1 MSWDV
6 DTASEATGTTVSS
19 DPNVDYALSGLF
31 REIGNTLVDV
41 TKQGISGAVSTVK
54 TNLANKI
61 MNSPEGKAQIS
72 QYKMQ
77 TVFQYLPYIIIAALV
92 WIVEIGR
99 AHV

>member
-6 DTASEATGTTVSS
+6 DTASEATGTVSS
-19 DPNVDYALSGLF
+19 SDANVDSSLSSLF

-54 TNLANKI
+54 TNLANQI

-77 TVFQYLPYIIIAALV
+77 TVIQYLPWILLAGLAWIIG
-92 WIVEIGR
+92 GR
-99 AHV
+99 YLKA